1 MLITTPLRNPRDGCV
16 PMPITSMPVGV
27 ISPTMQQILVVPMS
41 RPTTISPFFCDM
53 GWLPLVREGCGG
65 LVGTRR
71 IVELDPRG
79 HLATPGQRRALGPTP
94 FLVEDVHR
102 LFAELRQRRRMVL
115 FDVDHQRVGKSAREE
130 RRLRP
135 GVRLHG
141 ARHARQI
148 DAEEIFSQDEAAA
161 PDQLALL

>member
-71 IVELDPRG
+71 IVEIDPRG
-79 HLATPGQRRALGPTP
+79 HLATPGQRRAHLREPAQ
-94 FLVEDVHR
+94 FQRQLAR
-102 LFAELRQRRRMVL
+102 AESDLLKAVALM
-115 FDVDHQRVGKSAREE
+115 REE
-130 RRLRP
+130 RIALVIIETHFGEGAHRLAGAAP
-135 GVRLHG
+135 GVEQVQR
-141 ARHARQI
+141 
-148 DAEEIFSQDEAAA
+148 AEQ
-161 PDQLALL
+161 PQLQ

>member
-1 MLITTPLRNPRDGCV
+1 ETELISAPAISSASSTARRIEATVASMLITTPLRNPRDGCV

-71 IVELDPRG
+71 IVEIDPRG
-79 HLATPGQRRALGPTP
+79 HLATPGQRRALLREPA
-94 FLVEDVHR
+94 LRER
-102 LFAELRQRRRMVL
+102 LMARAE
-115 FDVDHQRVGKSAREE
+115 SAYMMTFILLSGE
-130 RRLRP
+130 R
-135 GVRLHG
+135 
-141 ARHARQI
+141 
-148 DAEEIFSQDEAAA
+148 
-161 PDQLALL
+161 LAV